1 MKTKEAAIKA
11 IQAQGMLPLF
21 YYSDPE
27 VSLEV
32 IRTLYKA
39 GVRIFEYTN
48 RGTAALANFKF
59 IKEALKTEMQDLF
72 FGIGTIKNTTELE
85 QFLAA
90 DADFIVCPVVDLEV
104 GKIVHEAGK
113 LWIPGCMTPTE
124 INLAHQNNAGIIKLF
139 PANVLG
145 PGYLSS
151 IKELFQGQLFVPT
164 GGVEIEETNID
175 GWFKAGVCA
184 VGMGSKMISK
194 EILENRDYES
204 LFALTS
210 KSFEIINKVKPN

>member
-1 MKTKEAAIKA
+1 
-11 IQAQGMLPLF
+11 MLPLF
-21 YYSDPE
+21 YYEDPE
-27 VSLEV
+27 VSLDV

-48 RGTAALANFKF
+48 RGAAALANFKF
-59 IKEALKTEMQDLF
+59 IKEVLKTEMQDLF
-72 FGIGTIKNTTELE
+72 LGIGTIKNTRELAA
-85 QFLAA
+85 FLDA

-104 GKIVHEAGK
+104 GKITHDAGK

-124 INLAHQNNAGIIKLF
+124 INLAHQNEAGIIKLF
-139 PANVLG
+139 PANILG
-145 PGYLSS
+145 PGYLSA

-164 GGVEIEETNID
+164 GGVEIEENNID

-194 EILENRDYES
+194 EILVNKDYDQ
-204 LFALTS
+204 LFELTS
-210 KSFEIINKVKPN
+210 KSFDIINKVKP

>member
-11 IQAQGMLPLF
+11 IQQQGMLPLF
-21 YYSDPE
+21 YYDDPQ

-48 RGTAALANFKF
+48 RGAAALSNFKF

-72 FGIGTIKNTTELE
+72 FGIGTIKNTTELS
-85 QFLAA
+85 QFLEA

-104 GKIVHEAGK
+104 GKITHEAGK

-124 INLAHQNNAGIIKLF
+124 INIAHQNGAGIIKLF

-164 GGVEIEETNID
+164 GGVEIEEKNID

-184 VGMGSKMISK
+184 VGMGSKMITK
-194 EILENRDYES
+194 DILQHKDYET
-204 LFALTS
+204 LFDLTT